1 VEIANN
7 IAQKLGFVP
16 IIKVE
21 EIKKE
26 QTELLTSKMQEVA
39 MSYEHELSLTKND
52 HQTEI
57 GTIKDNLQRLQADLS
72 SQRSFAGAQT
82 THLTNDWNNVFET
95 LSGMQ
100 RVSLR
105 RLVGRSR
112 DFALNDPYA
121 KNYLRALDK
130 NVIGPDGFTLRNKAM
145 ELVWDAEKRQNLP
158 RYDKVANMI
167 IQDGFE
173 EWQLPRY
180 NSLTEDIAFREQC
193 SLILKTI
200 ATDGE
205 ILVKPIRTVDNKFR
219 YTLQLIEC
227 DYLDETKNGTLPNGN
242 IIIMGV
248 EMTSYRKPVAYWLRK
263 SNPYQAMLYS
273 SYSSGEHERIPIYD
287 KYGQVQIKHL
297 FVKEHPSQIRG
308 IPWFAPSMIR
318 LKMLSGFE
326 EAILVDARSSANKGL
341 IYEYK
346 DGSGAEGIT
355 AANVGG
361 GAFVPNDAN
370 GKPDPSRLIRPSLP
384 GQDVVTPQGMTAKV
398 ADFKSPS
405 GMEGGF
411 QKWALRGIAAGIGIA
426 YITLA
431 NDYEAVNYTSSRTN
445 LLDERDTWK
454 TLHTWFRDHF
464 LNWNFEEWLRAALM
478 NGAINLPVSKF
489 DKFNKPWFQ
498 GRAWQWVSPKD
509 EADAIMVLVSNGAA
523 SFEEFLAERGW
534 SLEAFI
540 DQMQYEKRLFEEAGL
555 PFPGSNYKQVKPI
568 EPTPEPAP
576 KNGKAVVVQ
585 N

>member
-1 VEIANN
+1 MIVDLKNQ
-7 IAQKLGFVP
+7 IAQKLGYVP
-16 IIKVE
+16 SAVVTDLQNETQKLSQDYSQL
-21 EIKKE
+21 KGGFDGLMKS
-26 QTELLTSKMQEVA
+26 LQE
-39 MSYEHELSLTKND
+39 
-52 HQTEI
+52 
-57 GTIKDNLQRLQADLS
+57 
-72 SQRSFAGAQT
+72 SQRSLSGAQIT
-82 THLTNDWNNVFET
+82 NLTSDWNNVFET
-95 LSGMQ
+95 ISGMQ

-112 DFALNDPYA
+112 DFALNDPWA
-121 KNYLRALDK
+121 KGYLRSLDK
-130 NVIGPDGFTLRNKAM
+130 NVVGPDGFTLRNKAM
-145 ELVWDAEKRQNLP
+145 ELVWDAEKKENLP

-173 EWQLPRY
+173 DWQLPRY

-193 SLILKTI
+193 GLTLKTI
-200 ATDGE
+200 AIDGE
-205 ILVKPIRTVDNKFR
+205 ILVKPIRTVSHK
-219 YTLQLIEC
+219 YKYALQLIES
-227 DYLDETKNGTLPNGN
+227 DYLDETYNTTLSNGN
-242 IIIMGV
+242 IVIMGV
-248 EMTSYRKPVAYWLRK
+248 EMTPYRKPVAYWLRK
-263 SNPYQAMLYS
+263 SNPYQNMLYS
-273 SYSSGEHERIPIYD
+273 SYSSSDRERIPIYD

-297 FVKEHPSQIRG
+297 FVKEHPSQVRG

-326 EAILVDARSSANKGL
+326 EAILMDARVSANKGM
-341 IYEYK
+341 IYTYK
-346 DGSGAEGIT
+346 DGASSGEISE
-355 AANVGG
+355 ANVAGSYLATNADG
-361 GAFVPNDAN
+361 TQ
-370 GKPDPSRLIRPSLP
+370 DPKRLIVPSMP
-384 GQDVVTPQGMTAKV
+384 GEDKIVPRGMEAEV
-398 ADFKSPS
+398 ADYKSPS
-405 GMEGGF
+405 GKEGEF
-411 QKWALRGIAAGIGIA
+411 QKWALRGIATGIGIA
-426 YITLA
+426 FITLA
-431 NDYEAVNYTSSRTN
+431 NDYSDVNYTSSRTN

-540 DQMQYEKRLFEEAGL
+540 DQMQYEKRMFEEAKL
-555 PFPGSNYKQVKPI
+555 PFPGSNYKQNSPVLKSVD
-568 EPTPEPAP
+568 EPAAGS
-576 KNGKAVVVQ
+576 NGKAKSVIA